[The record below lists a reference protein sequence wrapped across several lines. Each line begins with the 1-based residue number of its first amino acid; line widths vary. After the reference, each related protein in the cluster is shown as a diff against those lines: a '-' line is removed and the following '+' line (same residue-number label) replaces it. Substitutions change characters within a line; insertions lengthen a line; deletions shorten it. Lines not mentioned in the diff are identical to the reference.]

1 MCVTSNNR
9 LTGAKCSSVSL
20 PVIVHLLYIIYIMC
34 VVYAHDVRTLYRVNI
49 YKYILF
55 SVFINRNEK
64 NFTLTINR
72 RVVVDI
78 IGII

>member
-1 MCVTSNNR
+1 MCAMSNNR
-9 LTGAKCSSVSL
+9 LTGAKRSSVSL
-20 PVIVHLLYIIYIMC
+20 PAVHLLYIIYC
-34 VVYAHDVRTLYRVNI
+34 VYAHDVRTLYGVNV
-49 YKYILF
+49 YILL

-78 IGII
+78 IGTI